1 MTQAPIRTLQLA
13 GFMLLGLSAAS
24 ALAEDI
30 TFVSQGGAYQ
40 EAQSKAILEPA
51 AKKLGLTLKQDSS
64 PKAYP
69 IIKTQV
75 ESGKVSW
82 DVVDLPTGD
91 CIRGEQEGLFEK
103 LDLALIPNAVQ
114 LPAELKDDYSVG
126 YISYSTV
133 MAYRTDAFKGD
144 KVPKTWADFWD
155 TETFPGQR
163 SLRNL
168 PRPTLE
174 IALMA
179 DGVPPDQLYPLDVER
194 AFKKL
199 EQIKPHI
206 ATWWTS
212 GGQSAQL
219 ISDGEVDLI
228 QAWNGRI
235 SAVQGR
241 RCAGGFRL
249 QPGGAGNQFAVRAQ
263 GLGAQGRSD
272 EVRQRGDR
280 RQAAGRPA
288 ADHRLRPTQP
298 RSIQGWHDPRRTWGQ
313 AAVFPRE
320 HQPSGAAV
328 VQVVGLRRGRES
340 RRTLAGLRA
349 EEITRLPPR
358 PALGHKAA
366 RRAQDMPPALAN
378 SQ

>member
-1 MTQAPIRTLQLA
+1 MTSTTLRAFKLA
-13 GFMLLGLSAAS
+13 SLALLVSASTLA
-24 ALAEDI
+24 AAEDI

-91 CIRGEQEGLFEK
+91 CLRGEAEGLFEK
-103 LDLALIPNAVQ
+103 LDPALVPNAAR

-133 MAYRTDAFKGD
+133 LAYRTDAFSSEKA
-144 KVPKTWADFWD
+144 PKTWADFWD
-155 TETFPGQR
+155 TEKFPGQR

-179 DGVPPDQLYPLDVER
+179 DGVAPDKLYPLDVDR

-219 ISDGEVDLI
+219 ISDGEVDMI

-235 SAVQGR
+235 TAVQ
-241 RCAGGFRL
+241 AD
-249 QPGGAGNQFAVRAQ
+249 GAPVAFDYNQGVLETNSLCVLKGTA
-263 GLGAQGRSD
+263 
-272 EVRQRGDR
+272 
-280 RQAAGRPA
+280 
-288 ADHRLRPTQP
+288 
-298 RSIQGWHDPRRTWGQ
+298 
-313 AAVFPRE
+313 
-320 HQPSGAAV
+320 
-328 VQVVGLRRGRES
+328 
-340 RRTLAGLRA
+340 
-349 EEITRLPPR
+349 
-358 PALGHKAA
+358 HKAA
-366 RRAQDMPPALAN
+366 AMKFVNEAIDAKLQAALPMIIDYGPLNPEAFKAGVIPAERTAKLPSSPENISRQALLSAKWWASQEGVKAEERWLAFV
-378 SQ
+378 QKK

>member
-1 MTQAPIRTLQLA
+1 MTQAPIRSLQLA

-103 LDLALIPNAVQ
+103 LDLALIPNAAQ

-235 SAVQGR
+235 SAVQADGAPVAFDYNQGVLETNSL
-241 RCAGGFRL
+241 CVLKGSAHKVAAMKFVNEAIDAKL
-249 QPGGAGNQFAVRAQ
+249 QAALPLIIDYGPLNPEAFKIGAIPTER
-263 GLGAQGRSD
+263 GAKLPSSP
-272 EVRQRGDR
+272 ENIS
-280 RQAAGRPA
+280 RQALLSSKWWASAEG
-288 ADHRLRPTQP
+288 
-298 RSIQGWHDPRRTWGQ
+298 
-313 AAVFPRE
+313 VK
-320 HQPSGAAV
+320 
-328 VQVVGLRRGRES
+328 
-340 RRTLAGLRA
+340 A
-349 EEITRLPPR
+349 EERW
-358 PALGHKAA
+358 
-366 RRAQDMPPALAN
+366 LAFV
-378 SQ
+378 QKK

>member
-1 MTQAPIRTLQLA
+1 MTKLHVSA
-13 GFMLLGLSAAS
+13 FMLASLGLGVGGSGR

-51 AKKLGLTLKQDSS
+51 AKRLGLTLKQDSS

-75 ESGKVSW
+75 QSGKVTW

-91 CIRGEQEGLFEK
+91 CLRGETEGLFEK
-103 LDLALIPNAVQ
+103 LDPASIPNAAQ
-114 LPAELKDDYSVG
+114 LPASLKDDYSVG

-133 MAYRTDAFKGD
+133 LAYRTDAFNTSD
-144 KVPKTWADFWD
+144 APKTWADFWD
-155 TETFPGQR
+155 TKKYPGQR

-179 DGVPPDQLYPLDVER
+179 DGVPADKLYPLDVDR

-199 EQIKPHI
+199 EEIKPDI
-206 ATWWTS
+206 AVWWTS

-219 ISDGEVDLI
+219 ISDGEVDLV

-235 SAVQGR
+235 SAVQ
-241 RCAGGFRL
+241 
-249 QPGGAGNQFAVRAQ
+249 
-263 GLGAQGRSD
+263 
-272 EVRQRGDR
+272 
-280 RQAAGRPA
+280 AAGAPVA
-288 ADHRLRPTQP
+288 FDYN
-298 RSIQGWHDPRRTWGQ
+298 QGILETN
-313 AAVFPRE
+313 
-320 HQPSGAAV
+320 SLCV
-328 VQVVGLRRGRES
+328 VKGS
-340 RRTLAGLRA
+340 
-349 EEITRLPPR
+349 P
-358 PALGHKAA
+358 HKAA
-366 RRAQDMPPALAN
+366 AMKFVNEAIDAKLQAALPMIIDYGPLNPEAFKVGMIPPDREAKLPSSPANVARQALLSAQWWASADGVKAEERWL
-378 SQ
+378 SFVQGK

>member
-1 MTQAPIRTLQLA
+1 MTSTTLRAFKLTGLALLVGAFGQAW
-13 GFMLLGLSAAS
+13 
-24 ALAEDI
+24 AEDI

-91 CIRGEQEGLFEK
+91 CLRGEAEGLFEK
-103 LDLALIPNAVQ
+103 LDPALVPNAAQ
-114 LPAELKDDYSVG
+114 LPAALKDDYTVG

-133 MAYRTDAFKGD
+133 LAYRTDAFKGEN
-144 KVPKTWADFWD
+144 VPKTWADLWD
-155 TETFPGQR
+155 TKKFPGQR

-179 DGVPPDQLYPLDVER
+179 DGVAPDKLYPLDVER

-199 EQIKPHI
+199 EEIKPHI

-219 ISDGEVDLI
+219 ISDGEVDMI

-235 SAVQGR
+235 TAVQADGAPVAFDYNQGVLETNSL
-241 RCAGGFRL
+241 CVLKGTAHKTAAMKFVNEAIDAKL
-249 QPGGAGNQFAVRAQ
+249 QAALPMIIDYGPLNPEAFKTGTIPAERAAK
-263 GLGAQGRSD
+263 LPSSP
-272 EVRQRGDR
+272 ENIS
-280 RQAAGRPA
+280 RQALLSAKWWASQEG
-288 ADHRLRPTQP
+288 
-298 RSIQGWHDPRRTWGQ
+298 
-313 AAVFPRE
+313 VK
-320 HQPSGAAV
+320 
-328 VQVVGLRRGRES
+328 
-340 RRTLAGLRA
+340 A
-349 EEITRLPPR
+349 EERW
-358 PALGHKAA
+358 
-366 RRAQDMPPALAN
+366 LAFV
-378 SQ
+378 QKK

>member
-1 MTQAPIRTLQLA
+1 MTTPRSNALKLASLALVIGSTTQA
-13 GFMLLGLSAAS
+13 F
-24 ALAEDI
+24 AEDI

-75 ESGKVSW
+75 ESGKVTW

-91 CIRGEQEGLFEK
+91 CVRGQQEGLFEK
-103 LDLALIPNAVQ
+103 LDPALVPNAAQ
-114 LPAELKDDYSVG
+114 IPAALKDDYSVG

-133 MAYRTDAFKGD
+133 LAYRTDAFKGD
-144 KVPKTWADFWD
+144 KAPKTWADFWD
-155 TETFPGQR
+155 TKKFPGQR

-174 IALMA
+174 IALLA
-179 DGVPPDQLYPLDVER
+179 DGVPADKLYPLDVDR

-199 EQIKPHI
+199 EQIKPNI

-219 ISDGEVDLI
+219 ISDGEVDMI

-235 SAVQGR
+235 TAV
-241 RCAGGFRL
+241 
-249 QPGGAGNQFAVRAQ
+249 
-263 GLGAQGRSD
+263 
-272 EVRQRGDR
+272 
-280 RQAAGRPA
+280 QAAGAPVA
-288 ADHRLRPTQP
+288 FDYN
-298 RSIQGWHDPRRTWGQ
+298 QGVLETNSLCVLKGTP
-313 AAVFPRE
+313 
-320 HQPSGAAV
+320 
-328 VQVVGLRRGRES
+328 
-340 RRTLAGLRA
+340 
-349 EEITRLPPR
+349 
-358 PALGHKAA
+358 HKAA
-366 RRAQDMPPALAN
+366 AMKFVNEAIDARLQAALPMIIDYGPLNPEAFKTGTIPADRAAKLPSSPENISRQALLSAQWWA
-378 SQ
+378 SDAGVKAEERWLSFVQKK

>member
-1 MTQAPIRTLQLA
+1 MSNVKASCIPFAVATLIGLA
-13 GFMLLGLSAAS
+13 NPSF
-24 ALAEDI
+24 AEEI

-51 AKKLGLTLKQDSS
+51 AKKLGLTLRQDSS

-91 CIRGEQEGLFEK
+91 CLRGQEEGLFEK
-103 LDLALIPNAVQ
+103 LDPALIPNASK
-114 LPAELKDDYSVG
+114 LPAAVKDDYSVG

-133 MAYRTDAFKGD
+133 LAYRTDAFSEEEA
-144 KVPKTWADFWD
+144 PKTWADFWD
-155 TETFPGQR
+155 HEKFPGAR

-174 IALMA
+174 IALLA
-179 DGVPPDQLYPLDVER
+179 DGVAPDQLYPMDVER

-219 ISDGEVDLI
+219 ISDGEVDMV
-228 QAWNGRI
+228 QAWNGRV
-235 SAVQGR
+235 SAVQ
-241 RCAGGFRL
+241 AE
-249 QPGGAGNQFAVRAQ
+249 GAPVAFTYNQGILETNSLCVLKGTQHKEAAMRFVNEAIDAK
-263 GLGAQGRSD
+263 L
-272 EVRQRGDR
+272 
-280 RQAAGRPA
+280 QAALPMIIDYGPLNPEAFEVGVIPPERA
-288 ADHRLRPTQP
+288 AALPSSPQNMAK
-298 RSIQGWHDPRRTWGQ
+298 Q
-313 AAVFPRE
+313 AILSAKWWASEEGVK
-320 HQPSGAAV
+320 
-328 VQVVGLRRGRES
+328 
-340 RRTLAGLRA
+340 A
-349 EEITRLPPR
+349 EERWLSFVQ
-358 PALGHKAA
+358 
-366 RRAQDMPPALAN
+366 AQ
-378 SQ
+378 

>member
-1 MTQAPIRTLQLA
+1 MTTSRIRALQIA
-13 GFMLLGLSAAS
+13 GFTLLTVSAS
-24 ALAEDI
+24 VVLAEDI

-75 ESGKVSW
+75 QSGKVSW

-91 CIRGEQEGLFEK
+91 CLRGEQEGLFEK
-103 LDLALIPNAVQ
+103 LDLKLIPNAAQ
-114 LPAELKDDYSVG
+114 LPPELKDDYSVG

-133 MAYRTDAFKGD
+133 LAYRTDAFKGKD
-144 KVPKTWADFWD
+144 VPKTWADFWD
-155 TETFPGQR
+155 TDKFPGQR

-179 DGVPPDQLYPLDVER
+179 DGVAPDKLYPLDVDR

-199 EQIKPHI
+199 EQIKPDI
-206 ATWWTS
+206 STWWTS

-219 ISDGEVDLI
+219 ISDGEVDMI

-235 SAVQGR
+235 TAVQ
-241 RCAGGFRL
+241 AGGAPVAFDYNQGVLETNSLCVLKGTPHKDAAMKFVNEAIDAKL
-249 QPGGAGNQFAVRAQ
+249 QAALPLIIDYGPLNPEAFKTGTIPAERAAILPSSPQ
-263 GLGAQGRSD
+263 NIA
-272 EVRQRGDR
+272 
-280 RQAAGRPA
+280 RQALLSSKWWASEAG
-288 ADHRLRPTQP
+288 
-298 RSIQGWHDPRRTWGQ
+298 
-313 AAVFPRE
+313 VK
-320 HQPSGAAV
+320 
-328 VQVVGLRRGRES
+328 
-340 RRTLAGLRA
+340 A
-349 EEITRLPPR
+349 EERWLSFVQ
-358 PALGHKAA
+358 K
-366 RRAQDMPPALAN
+366 Q
-378 SQ
+378 

>member
-1 MTQAPIRTLQLA
+1 MTSTTLRAFKLA
-13 GFMLLGLSAAS
+13 SLALLVSASTLA
-24 ALAEDI
+24 AAEDI

-91 CIRGEQEGLFEK
+91 CLRGEAEGLFEK
-103 LDLALIPNAVQ
+103 LDPALVPNAAQ

-133 MAYRTDAFKGD
+133 LAYRTDAFKSENA
-144 KVPKTWADFWD
+144 PKTWADFWD
-155 TETFPGQR
+155 TEKFPGQR

-179 DGVPPDQLYPLDVER
+179 DGVAPDKLYPLDVDR

-199 EQIKPHI
+199 EEIKPHI

-219 ISDGEVDLI
+219 ISDGEVDMI

-235 SAVQGR
+235 TAVQADGAPVAFDYNQGVLETNSL
-241 RCAGGFRL
+241 CVLKGTAHKTASMKFVNEAIDAKL
-249 QPGGAGNQFAVRAQ
+249 QAALPLIIDYGPLNPEAFKTGVIPAERTAKLPSSPENI
-263 GLGAQGRSD
+263 S
-272 EVRQRGDR
+272 
-280 RQAAGRPA
+280 RQALLSAKWWASQEG
-288 ADHRLRPTQP
+288 
-298 RSIQGWHDPRRTWGQ
+298 
-313 AAVFPRE
+313 VK
-320 HQPSGAAV
+320 
-328 VQVVGLRRGRES
+328 
-340 RRTLAGLRA
+340 A
-349 EEITRLPPR
+349 EERW
-358 PALGHKAA
+358 
-366 RRAQDMPPALAN
+366 LAFV
-378 SQ
+378 QKK

>member
-1 MTQAPIRTLQLA
+1 MTAFSIRTFKLA
-13 GFMLLGLSAAS
+13 SLAILISSANMAF
-24 ALAEDI
+24 AEDI

-51 AKKLGLTLKQDSS
+51 AKNLGLTLKQDSS

-69 IIKTQV
+69 IIKTQI
-75 ESGKVSW
+75 ESGKVTW

-103 LDLALIPNAVQ
+103 LDLALIPNAAQ

-133 MAYRTDAFKGD
+133 LAYRTDAFKG
-144 KVPKTWADFWD
+144 KAAPQNWADFWD
-155 TETFPGQR
+155 TKKFPGQR

-179 DGVPPDQLYPLDVER
+179 DGVAPDKLYPLDVER

-199 EQIKPHI
+199 EEIKPHI

-219 ISDGEVDLI
+219 ISDGEVDMI

-235 SAVQGR
+235 TAVQADGAPVAFDYGNGVLETNSL
-241 RCAGGFRL
+241 CVLKGSPHKDAAMKFVNEAISARL
-249 QPGGAGNQFAVRAQ
+249 QAALPMIIDYGPLNPEAFKTGTIPAERAAKLPSAPQ
-263 GLGAQGRSD
+263 NIS
-272 EVRQRGDR
+272 
-280 RQAAGRPA
+280 RQALLSAKWWASQEG
-288 ADHRLRPTQP
+288 
-298 RSIQGWHDPRRTWGQ
+298 
-313 AAVFPRE
+313 VK
-320 HQPSGAAV
+320 
-328 VQVVGLRRGRES
+328 
-340 RRTLAGLRA
+340 A
-349 EEITRLPPR
+349 EERW
-358 PALGHKAA
+358 
-366 RRAQDMPPALAN
+366 LAFI
-378 SQ
+378 QKK

>member
-1 MTQAPIRTLQLA
+1 MKTSKIRALQGA
-13 GFMLLGLSAAS
+13 GFALLTVGAS
-24 ALAEDI
+24 VAFAEDL

-51 AKKLGLTLKQDSS
+51 AKKLGLNLKQDSS

-75 ESGKVSW
+75 ESGKISW

-91 CIRGEQEGLFEK
+91 CIRGQQEGLFEK
-103 LDLALIPNAVQ
+103 LDLALIPNAAQ
-114 LPAELKDDYSVG
+114 LPPELKDDYSVG

-133 MAYRTDAFKGD
+133 LAYRTDAFKGKD
-144 KVPKTWADFWD
+144 APRTWADFWD
-155 TETFPGQR
+155 TDKYPGQR

-179 DGVPPDQLYPLDVER
+179 DGVAPDKLYPLDVDR

-199 EQIKPHI
+199 EQIKPDI

-219 ISDGEVDLI
+219 ISDGEVDMI

-235 SAVQGR
+235 TAVQADGAPVAFDYNQGVLETNSLCVLKGSKHKDAAMR
-241 RCAGGFRL
+241 FVNELIDAKL
-249 QPGGAGNQFAVRAQ
+249 QAALPLIIDYGPLNPEAFKTDVIPAERAAKLPSSPQ
-263 GLGAQGRSD
+263 NIT
-272 EVRQRGDR
+272 
-280 RQAAGRPA
+280 RQALLSSQWWASDAG
-288 ADHRLRPTQP
+288 
-298 RSIQGWHDPRRTWGQ
+298 
-313 AAVFPRE
+313 VK
-320 HQPSGAAV
+320 
-328 VQVVGLRRGRES
+328 
-340 RRTLAGLRA
+340 A
-349 EEITRLPPR
+349 EERWLSFVQ
-358 PALGHKAA
+358 KK
-366 RRAQDMPPALAN
+366 
-378 SQ
+378 

>member
-1 MTQAPIRTLQLA
+1 MTPTPLRAFKFASLALLVGAFGQAW
-13 GFMLLGLSAAS
+13 
-24 ALAEDI
+24 AEDI

-91 CIRGEQEGLFEK
+91 CLRGEAEGLFEK
-103 LDLALIPNAVQ
+103 LDPALVPNAAQ
-114 LPAELKDDYSVG
+114 LPAALKDDYTVG

-133 MAYRTDAFKGD
+133 LAYRTDAFKGD
-144 KVPKTWADFWD
+144 NVPKTWADFWD
-155 TETFPGQR
+155 TKKFPGQR

-179 DGVPPDQLYPLDVER
+179 DGVAPDKLYPLDVER

-199 EQIKPHI
+199 EEIKPHI

-219 ISDGEVDLI
+219 ISDGEVDMI

-235 SAVQGR
+235 TAVQADGAPVAFDYNQGVLETNSLCVLKGTSHR
-241 RCAGGFRL
+241 TAAMKFVNEAIDAKL
-249 QPGGAGNQFAVRAQ
+249 QAALPMIIDYGPLNPEAFKTGTIPAERATK
-263 GLGAQGRSD
+263 LPSSP
-272 EVRQRGDR
+272 ENIS
-280 RQAAGRPA
+280 RQALLSAKWWASQEG
-288 ADHRLRPTQP
+288 
-298 RSIQGWHDPRRTWGQ
+298 
-313 AAVFPRE
+313 VK
-320 HQPSGAAV
+320 
-328 VQVVGLRRGRES
+328 
-340 RRTLAGLRA
+340 A
-349 EEITRLPPR
+349 EERW
-358 PALGHKAA
+358 
-366 RRAQDMPPALAN
+366 LAFV
-378 SQ
+378 QKK

>member
-1 MTQAPIRTLQLA
+1 MTPTPLRAFKFASLALLVGAFGQAW
-13 GFMLLGLSAAS
+13 
-24 ALAEDI
+24 AEDI

-91 CIRGEQEGLFEK
+91 CLRGEAEGLFEK
-103 LDLALIPNAVQ
+103 LDPALVPNAAQ
-114 LPAELKDDYSVG
+114 LPAALKDDYTVG

-133 MAYRTDAFKGD
+133 LAYRTDAFKGD
-144 KVPKTWADFWD
+144 NVPRTWADFWD
-155 TETFPGQR
+155 TKKFPGQR

-179 DGVPPDQLYPLDVER
+179 DGVAPDKLYPLDVER

-199 EQIKPHI
+199 EEIKPHI

-219 ISDGEVDLI
+219 ISDGEVDMI

-235 SAVQGR
+235 TAVQADGAPVAFDYNQGVLETNSLCVLKGTSHR
-241 RCAGGFRL
+241 TAAMKFVNEAIDAKL
-249 QPGGAGNQFAVRAQ
+249 QAALPMIIDYGPLNPEAFKTGTIPAERATK
-263 GLGAQGRSD
+263 LPSSP
-272 EVRQRGDR
+272 ENIS
-280 RQAAGRPA
+280 RQALLSAKWWASQEG
-288 ADHRLRPTQP
+288 
-298 RSIQGWHDPRRTWGQ
+298 
-313 AAVFPRE
+313 VK
-320 HQPSGAAV
+320 
-328 VQVVGLRRGRES
+328 
-340 RRTLAGLRA
+340 A
-349 EEITRLPPR
+349 EERW
-358 PALGHKAA
+358 
-366 RRAQDMPPALAN
+366 LAFV
-378 SQ
+378 QKK

>member
-1 MTQAPIRTLQLA
+1 MTSTTLRAFKLA
-13 GFMLLGLSAAS
+13 SLALLVSASTLA
-24 ALAEDI
+24 AAEDI

-91 CIRGEQEGLFEK
+91 CLRGEAEGLFEK
-103 LDLALIPNAVQ
+103 LDPALVPNAAQ

-133 MAYRTDAFKGD
+133 LAYRTDAFSSEKA
-144 KVPKTWADFWD
+144 PKTWADFWD
-155 TETFPGQR
+155 TEKFPGQR

-179 DGVPPDQLYPLDVER
+179 DGVAPDKLYPLDVDR

-219 ISDGEVDLI
+219 ISDGEVDMI

-235 SAVQGR
+235 TAVQ
-241 RCAGGFRL
+241 AD
-249 QPGGAGNQFAVRAQ
+249 GAPVAFDYNQGVLETNSLCVLKGTA
-263 GLGAQGRSD
+263 
-272 EVRQRGDR
+272 
-280 RQAAGRPA
+280 
-288 ADHRLRPTQP
+288 
-298 RSIQGWHDPRRTWGQ
+298 
-313 AAVFPRE
+313 
-320 HQPSGAAV
+320 
-328 VQVVGLRRGRES
+328 
-340 RRTLAGLRA
+340 
-349 EEITRLPPR
+349 
-358 PALGHKAA
+358 HKAA
-366 RRAQDMPPALAN
+366 AMKFVNEAIDAKLQAALPMIIDYGPLNPEAFKTGVIPAERTAKLPSSPENISRQALLSAKWWASQEGVKAEERWLAFV
-378 SQ
+378 QKK

>member
-1 MTQAPIRTLQLA
+1 MSKPCNALKLASLALLIGGTQQA
-13 GFMLLGLSAAS
+13 F
-24 ALAEDI
+24 AEDI

-75 ESGKVSW
+75 ESGKVTW

-91 CIRGEQEGLFEK
+91 CVRGQQEGLFEK
-103 LDLALIPNAVQ
+103 LDPALVPNAAQ

-133 MAYRTDAFKGD
+133 LAYRTDAFKGD
-144 KVPKTWADFWD
+144 HVPKTWADFWD
-155 TETFPGQR
+155 TKKYPGQR

-174 IALMA
+174 IALLA
-179 DGVPPDQLYPLDVER
+179 DGVPADKLYPLDVDR

-199 EQIKPHI
+199 EQIKPDI

-219 ISDGEVDLI
+219 ISDGEVDMI

-235 SAVQGR
+235 SAVQ
-241 RCAGGFRL
+241 
-249 QPGGAGNQFAVRAQ
+249 
-263 GLGAQGRSD
+263 
-272 EVRQRGDR
+272 
-280 RQAAGRPA
+280 AAGAPVA
-288 ADHRLRPTQP
+288 FDYN
-298 RSIQGWHDPRRTWGQ
+298 QGVLETNSLCVLKGTP
-313 AAVFPRE
+313 
-320 HQPSGAAV
+320 
-328 VQVVGLRRGRES
+328 
-340 RRTLAGLRA
+340 
-349 EEITRLPPR
+349 
-358 PALGHKAA
+358 HKAA
-366 RRAQDMPPALAN
+366 AMKFVNEAIDAKLQAALPMIIDYGPLNPEAFKTGVIPAEREARLPSSPQNISRQALLSAQWWASDAGVKAEERWL
-378 SQ
+378 SFVQKK

>member
-1 MTQAPIRTLQLA
+1 MKTSQIRALQGA
-13 GFMLLGLSAAS
+13 GFALLAVGTNVAH
-24 ALAEDI
+24 AEDI

-75 ESGKVSW
+75 ESGKITW

-91 CIRGEQEGLFEK
+91 CIRGQQEGLFEK
-103 LDLALIPNAVQ
+103 LDLALIPNAEQ

-133 MAYRTDAFKGD
+133 LAYRTDAFKGED
-144 KVPKTWADFWD
+144 APRTWADFWD
-155 TETFPGQR
+155 TEKFPGQR
-163 SLRNL
+163 ALRNL

-179 DGVPPDQLYPLDVER
+179 DGVAPDKLYPMDVDR

-199 EQIKPHI
+199 EQIKPDI

-219 ISDGEVDLI
+219 ISDGEVDMI

-235 SAVQGR
+235 TAVQADGAPVAFDYGQGVLETNSLCVLKGTKHKDAAMR
-241 RCAGGFRL
+241 FVNEAIDAKL
-249 QPGGAGNQFAVRAQ
+249 QAALPLLIDYGPLNPEAFKTNLIPADRAAKLPSSPQ
-263 GLGAQGRSD
+263 NISRQALLSSKWWASD
-272 EVRQRGDR
+272 EGVK
-280 RQAAGRPA
+280 
-288 ADHRLRPTQP
+288 
-298 RSIQGWHDPRRTWGQ
+298 
-313 AAVFPRE
+313 
-320 HQPSGAAV
+320 
-328 VQVVGLRRGRES
+328 
-340 RRTLAGLRA
+340 A
-349 EEITRLPPR
+349 EERWLSFVQ
-358 PALGHKAA
+358 KK
-366 RRAQDMPPALAN
+366 
-378 SQ
+378 

>member
-1 MTQAPIRTLQLA
+1 MSKPRSTVFQLASLALLISGTTQA
-13 GFMLLGLSAAS
+13 F
-24 ALAEDI
+24 AEDI

-75 ESGKVSW
+75 ESGKVTW

-91 CIRGEQEGLFEK
+91 CVRGQQEGLFEK
-103 LDLALIPNAVQ
+103 IDPALVPNAAQ
-114 LPAELKDDYSVG
+114 LPAALKDDYSVG

-133 MAYRTDAFKGD
+133 LAYRTDAFKGD
-144 KVPKTWADFWD
+144 HVPKTWADFWD
-155 TETFPGQR
+155 TKKYPGQR

-174 IALMA
+174 IALLA
-179 DGVPPDQLYPLDVER
+179 DGVPADKLYPLDVDR

-199 EQIKPHI
+199 EQIKPDI

-219 ISDGEVDLI
+219 ISDGEVDMI

-235 SAVQGR
+235 SAVQ
-241 RCAGGFRL
+241 
-249 QPGGAGNQFAVRAQ
+249 
-263 GLGAQGRSD
+263 
-272 EVRQRGDR
+272 
-280 RQAAGRPA
+280 AAGAPVA
-288 ADHRLRPTQP
+288 FNYN
-298 RSIQGWHDPRRTWGQ
+298 QGVLETNSLCVLKGTP
-313 AAVFPRE
+313 
-320 HQPSGAAV
+320 
-328 VQVVGLRRGRES
+328 
-340 RRTLAGLRA
+340 
-349 EEITRLPPR
+349 
-358 PALGHKAA
+358 HKAA
-366 RRAQDMPPALAN
+366 AMKFVNEAIDAKLQAALPMIIDYGPLNPEAFKTGVIPAERASKLPSSPENISRQALLSAQWWA
-378 SQ
+378 SDAGVKAEERWLSFVQKK

>member
-1 MTQAPIRTLQLA
+1 MKASSIRTFRLA
-13 GFMLLGLSAAS
+13 SLAILISSANMAF
-24 ALAEDI
+24 AEDI

-51 AKKLGLTLKQDSS
+51 AKNLGLTLKQDSS

-69 IIKTQV
+69 IIKTQIQ
-75 ESGKVSW
+75 SGKVTW

-91 CIRGEQEGLFEK
+91 CIRGEEEGLFEK
-103 LDLALIPNAVQ
+103 LDLALIPNAAQ

-133 MAYRTDAFKGD
+133 LAYRTDAFKG
-144 KVPKTWADFWD
+144 KAAPQTWADFWD
-155 TETFPGQR
+155 TKKFPGQR

-179 DGVPPDQLYPLDVER
+179 DGVAPDKLYPLDVER

-199 EQIKPHI
+199 EEIKPHI

-219 ISDGEVDLI
+219 ISDGEVDMI

-235 SAVQGR
+235 TAVQADGAPVAFDYGNGVLETNSL
-241 RCAGGFRL
+241 CVLKGTPHKEAAMKFVNEAISAKL
-249 QPGGAGNQFAVRAQ
+249 QAALPMIIDYGPLNPEAFKTGTIPAERAAKLPSAPQ
-263 GLGAQGRSD
+263 NIS
-272 EVRQRGDR
+272 
-280 RQAAGRPA
+280 RQALLSAKWWASAEG
-288 ADHRLRPTQP
+288 
-298 RSIQGWHDPRRTWGQ
+298 
-313 AAVFPRE
+313 VK
-320 HQPSGAAV
+320 
-328 VQVVGLRRGRES
+328 
-340 RRTLAGLRA
+340 A
-349 EEITRLPPR
+349 EERW
-358 PALGHKAA
+358 
-366 RRAQDMPPALAN
+366 LAFV
-378 SQ
+378 QKK

>member
-1 MTQAPIRTLQLA
+1 MTSTTLRAFKLTSLALLVGAFGQAW
-13 GFMLLGLSAAS
+13 
-24 ALAEDI
+24 AEDI

-91 CIRGEQEGLFEK
+91 CLRGEAEGLFEK
-103 LDLALIPNAVQ
+103 LDPALVPNAAQ
-114 LPAELKDDYSVG
+114 LPAELKDEYTVG

-133 MAYRTDAFKGD
+133 LAYRTDAFKGEN
-144 KVPKTWADFWD
+144 VPKTWADFWD
-155 TETFPGQR
+155 TKKFPGQR

-179 DGVPPDQLYPLDVER
+179 DGVAPDKLYPLDVER

-199 EQIKPHI
+199 EDIKPHI

-219 ISDGEVDLI
+219 ISDGEVDMI

-235 SAVQGR
+235 TAVQADGAPVAFDFNQGVLETNSLCVLKGTAHR
-241 RCAGGFRL
+241 TTAMKFVNEAIDAKL
-249 QPGGAGNQFAVRAQ
+249 QAALPMIIDYGPLNPEAFKTGTIPAERAAK
-263 GLGAQGRSD
+263 LPSSP
-272 EVRQRGDR
+272 ENIS
-280 RQAAGRPA
+280 RQALLSAKWWASQEG
-288 ADHRLRPTQP
+288 
-298 RSIQGWHDPRRTWGQ
+298 
-313 AAVFPRE
+313 VK
-320 HQPSGAAV
+320 
-328 VQVVGLRRGRES
+328 
-340 RRTLAGLRA
+340 A
-349 EEITRLPPR
+349 EERW
-358 PALGHKAA
+358 
-366 RRAQDMPPALAN
+366 LAFV
-378 SQ
+378 QKK

>member
-1 MTQAPIRTLQLA
+1 MSKPCNALKLASLALLIGGTQQA
-13 GFMLLGLSAAS
+13 F
-24 ALAEDI
+24 AEDI

-69 IIKTQV
+69 IIKTQL
-75 ESGKVSW
+75 ESGKVTW

-91 CIRGEQEGLFEK
+91 CVRGQQEGLFEK
-103 LDLALIPNAVQ
+103 LDPALVPNAAQ

-133 MAYRTDAFKGD
+133 LAYRTDAFKGD
-144 KVPKTWADFWD
+144 HVPKTRADFWD
-155 TETFPGQR
+155 TKKYPGQR

-174 IALMA
+174 IALLA
-179 DGVPPDQLYPLDVER
+179 DGVPADKLYPLDVDR

-199 EQIKPHI
+199 EQIKPDI

-219 ISDGEVDLI
+219 ISDGEVDMI

-235 SAVQGR
+235 SAVQ
-241 RCAGGFRL
+241 
-249 QPGGAGNQFAVRAQ
+249 
-263 GLGAQGRSD
+263 
-272 EVRQRGDR
+272 
-280 RQAAGRPA
+280 AAGAPVA
-288 ADHRLRPTQP
+288 FDYN
-298 RSIQGWHDPRRTWGQ
+298 QGVLETNSLCVLKGTP
-313 AAVFPRE
+313 
-320 HQPSGAAV
+320 
-328 VQVVGLRRGRES
+328 
-340 RRTLAGLRA
+340 
-349 EEITRLPPR
+349 
-358 PALGHKAA
+358 HKAA
-366 RRAQDMPPALAN
+366 AMKFVNEAIDAKLQAALPMIIDYGPLNPEAFKTGVIPAEREARLPSSPQNISRQALLSAQWWASDAGVKAEERWL
-378 SQ
+378 SFVQKK

>member
-1 MTQAPIRTLQLA
+1 MSTSRSTAFKLA
-13 GFMLLGLSAAS
+13 SLALLISAS
-24 ALAEDI
+24 PLAFSEEI

-91 CIRGEQEGLFEK
+91 CIRGQQEGLFEK
-103 LDLALIPNAVQ
+103 LDPALIPNAAK
-114 LPAELKDDYSVG
+114 LPDNLKDDYSVG

-133 MAYRTDAFKGD
+133 LAYRTDAFEED
-144 KVPKTWADFWD
+144 AAPRTWADFWD
-155 TETFPGQR
+155 TQKFPGQR

-179 DGVPPDQLYPLDVER
+179 DGVAPDQLYPLDVDR
-194 AFKKL
+194 AFRKL
-199 EQIKPHI
+199 EAIKPDI

-219 ISDGEVDLI
+219 ISDGEVDMI

-235 SAVQGR
+235 TAVQADGAPVAFDYDQGVLETNSLCVLKGSR
-241 RCAGGFRL
+241 HKEAAMKFVNEAIDATL
-249 QPGGAGNQFAVRAQ
+249 QAALPMIIDYGPLNPEAFETGTIPAERAAK
-263 GLGAQGRSD
+263 LPSAPENLS
-272 EVRQRGDR
+272 
-280 RQAAGRPA
+280 RQAVLSAQWWASQAG
-288 ADHRLRPTQP
+288 
-298 RSIQGWHDPRRTWGQ
+298 I
-313 AAVFPRE
+313 E
-320 HQPSGAAV
+320 
-328 VQVVGLRRGRES
+328 
-340 RRTLAGLRA
+340 A
-349 EEITRLPPR
+349 EERWLSF
-358 PALGHKAA
+358 LQKK
-366 RRAQDMPPALAN
+366 
-378 SQ
+378 

>member
-1 MTQAPIRTLQLA
+1 MSKPCNALKLASLALLIGGTQQA
-13 GFMLLGLSAAS
+13 F
-24 ALAEDI
+24 AEDI

-75 ESGKVSW
+75 ESGKVTW

-91 CIRGEQEGLFEK
+91 CVRGQQEGLFEK
-103 LDLALIPNAVQ
+103 LDPALVPNAAQ
-114 LPAELKDDYSVG
+114 LPAELKDEYSVG

-133 MAYRTDAFKGD
+133 LAYRTDAFKGD
-144 KVPKTWADFWD
+144 HVPKTWADFWD
-155 TETFPGQR
+155 TKKYPGQR

-174 IALMA
+174 IALLA
-179 DGVPPDQLYPLDVER
+179 DGVPADKLYPLDVDR

-199 EQIKPHI
+199 EQIKPDI

-219 ISDGEVDLI
+219 ISDGEVDMI

-235 SAVQGR
+235 SAVQA
-241 RCAGGFRL
+241 AGAPVAFDYNQGVLETNSLCVLKGTPHKTAAMKFVNEAIDAKLQAALPMIIDYGPLNPEAFKTGVIPAEREARL
-249 QPGGAGNQFAVRAQ
+249 PSSPQNI
-263 GLGAQGRSD
+263 S
-272 EVRQRGDR
+272 
-280 RQAAGRPA
+280 RQALLSAQWWASDAG
-288 ADHRLRPTQP
+288 
-298 RSIQGWHDPRRTWGQ
+298 
-313 AAVFPRE
+313 VK
-320 HQPSGAAV
+320 
-328 VQVVGLRRGRES
+328 
-340 RRTLAGLRA
+340 A
-349 EEITRLPPR
+349 EERWLSFVQ
-358 PALGHKAA
+358 KK
-366 RRAQDMPPALAN
+366 
-378 SQ
+378 